1 MKQPARHNCLTKL
14 VCHYLAVM
22 PIVPSTSPVLAP
34 AKTPLKAPGPP
45 NYSVL
50 RHLKRAARDPL
61 GFYQSYWRE
70 YGDITRLHWYG
81 PFEAF
86 LCVHPDMVERVL
98 QANWS
103 NYPKGFFYKRLAV
116 FTGKGLFTSEG
127 DLWLRQRRLAQPA
140 FHRAK
145 IEGLCAVMSATVAE
159 TLARWERANTREPFN
174 LASEMMQLALQIVGR
189 TLFGTDLGGDAHRF
203 HNLMNVALFH
213 IEHRFNPLTWPEKV
227 PTPRN
232 RKYLAAKLQLD
243 GWILEI
249 VRQRRTNHENH
260 HDLLQLLLD
269 ARDESGQG
277 MSDRQLADE
286 ALTLLVAGHETTAD
300 ALSWA
305 FSLLANNPQTRE
317 ELESEAQFLGKNDV
331 KFEDLVSLPYSRMV
345 FEESLRIY
353 PPIWALAREAKAND
367 EIGGFPVAARS
378 TVMVLP
384 FLTHR
389 HPEFWPDPQRF
400 DPTRFTPQN
409 VQKRPKFAYFPFG
422 GGPRLC
428 LGQSFALMEGQ
439 IALAMIAARLRL
451 EFAPGQTLQM
461 HSSLAVRPK
470 NGLWMTRQLR

>member
-1 MKQPARHNCLTKL
+1 MQPNSSVPTLPDF
-14 VCHYLAVM
+14 
-22 PIVPSTSPVLAP
+22 PIT
-34 AKTPLKAPGPP
+34 KAPGPP

-50 RHLKRAARDPL
+50 RHLRRAARDPI
-61 GFYQSYWRE
+61 GFYQSYWKQ

-81 PFEAF
+81 PFNAF
-86 LCVHPDMVERVL
+86 LCVHPSMVERVL

-145 IEGLCAVMSATVAE
+145 IENLCAVMSATVAE
-159 TLARWERANTREPFN
+159 TLERWERENLSGPFDV
-174 LASEMMQLALQIVGR
+174 ASEMMQLALQIVGR

-203 HNLMNVALFH
+203 HDLMNVALFH
-213 IEHRFNPLTWPEKV
+213 IEHRFNPLTLPETV

-232 RKYLAAKLQLD
+232 RKYLAAKAQLD
-243 GWILEI
+243 NWILEI
-249 VRQRRTNHENH
+249 VRERHNSSQIHD
-260 HDLLQLLLD
+260 DLLQLLLD
-269 ARDESGQG
+269 ARDEDGNG

-305 FSLLANNPQTRE
+305 FSLLARNPETRE
-317 ELESEAQFLGKNDV
+317 ELESEARFLTTAQV
-331 KFEDLVSLPYSRMV
+331 KFEDLARLPYAKMV
-345 FEESLRIY
+345 FEESMRLY
-353 PPIWALAREAKAND
+353 PPIWALAREAKND
-367 EIGGFPVAARS
+367 DVIGGFPVAARS
-378 TVMVLP
+378 TVMTLP

-389 HPEFWPDPQRF
+389 HPDFWPEPEKF
-400 DPTRFTPQN
+400 DPTRFTPQ
-409 VQKRPKFAYFPFG
+409 KIKERPKFAYFPFG

-439 IALAMIAARLRL
+439 IALSMIASRFRL
-451 EFAPGQTLQM
+451 EIAPGQTLEM
-461 HSSLAVRPK
+461 HPSLALRPK
-470 NGLWMTRQLR
+470 GGLWMTRRAL